1 MLAYSDDILRLFNG
15 GTRHLFP
22 AYYFTYYFRSYFRE
36 TMPFIQPF
44 SILKHDES

>member
-22 AYYFTYYFRSYFRE
+22 AYYFRSYFRE